1 VAAVTGPWM
10 APRSRCS
17 GWQPRIALG
26 GLPEVPTDLK
36 MGHSGLGSVSHLT
49 CLLYFQLISV
59 EPTIV
64 HNPCGAVEGP
74 GPMLAVRVG
83 EDVVILT

>member
-1 VAAVTGPWM
+1 MDGASVKVFGVAAENR
-10 APRSRCS
+10 AR
-17 GWQPRIALG
+17 
-26 GLPEVPTDLK
+26 GLPDVPTDLK

-64 HNPCGAVEGP
+64 HNPLRRSGGF
-74 GPMLAVRVG
+74 GPMVAVRVG
-83 EDVVILT
+83 EDVVFLT